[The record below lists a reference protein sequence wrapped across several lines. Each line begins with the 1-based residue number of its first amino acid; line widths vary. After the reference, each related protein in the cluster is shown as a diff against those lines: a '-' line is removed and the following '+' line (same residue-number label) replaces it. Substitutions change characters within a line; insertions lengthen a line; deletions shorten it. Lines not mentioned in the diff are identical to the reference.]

1 MTQSR
6 RLADSF
12 VRLGTR
18 HTADI
23 PGRASAVLIAAGE
36 GMRSRPR

>member
-23 PGRASAVLIAAGE
+23 PGGASAVFIVAGE
-36 GMRSRPR
+36 GMPHRPR